1 MCFVLPGRAVL
12 CIFLSEEESRTKSS
26 ALASA
31 GRRGLRWDRETE
43 GGKER
48 GFGMWSECTSWNS
61 KPFLGCQ
68 APLTTGESGQEG
80 RCAPSSARCGT
91 PRSNFAAVC
100 RALGSVEPEQLAGYG
115 RSRGITDRCTARLCQ
130 QSLFPRLSLFTPLF
144 PACQL
149 ICCLFLPTVLPVAC
163 TRCSCM

>member
-1 MCFVLPGRAVL
+1 M
-12 CIFLSEEESRTKSS
+12 E
-26 ALASA
+26 
-31 GRRGLRWDRETE
+31 
-43 GGKER
+43 KER

-61 KPFLGCQ
+61 KPFLRCQ
-68 APLTTGESGQEG
+68 APLTTGESGKQG

-130 QSLFPRLSLFTPLF
+130 QSLFPRLSLFSPFF
-144 PACQL
+144 PTCQL
-149 ICCLFLPTVLPVAC
+149 ICCLFLPTLLPVAC
-163 TRCSCM
+163 TRYLCKELSSYSIGLLRPVPLPQSLAHLLFAGLQLAAQIQER